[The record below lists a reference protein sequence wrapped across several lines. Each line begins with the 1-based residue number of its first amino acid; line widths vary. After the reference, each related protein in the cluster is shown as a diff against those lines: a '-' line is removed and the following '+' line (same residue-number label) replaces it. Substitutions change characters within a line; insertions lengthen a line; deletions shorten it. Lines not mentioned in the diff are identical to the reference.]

1 MYTPQYRR
9 QHNRIGS
16 VEPRLFLE
24 LRKRYKKGGAST
36 PPAVDPSLVAQSQAQ
51 ANIAG
56 ANRQA
61 EINNVRTTS
70 PFGYSGFEEDPSG
83 RWNLSQSLSPQLQD
97 IFNNA
102 TGLSRQLSGT
112 AGNVADIAASPAL
125 AGGNLVTDAYNTWR
139 GQLPT
144 GPVDTSSLPGLR
156 SSFDFSGLAQLP
168 TSGTDFSNEVRGA
181 QDAAYNTQARYLD
194 PQFSEKE
201 SDLRQQLADQG
212 IPVGTDAYSRASGD
226 LARQKNFAY
235 SGARDAATLA
245 GNEEQ
250 ARLFGENLS
259 SRQEGVGERQ
269 SQGAFNN
276 QARQQGLN
284 ELITKWAEPLTAL
297 GQQAGIGN
305 SILGG
310 VVGNLTGLQP
320 FSDFSFGNS
329 VPTYGSQ
336 STTVQPA
343 NVVGAQNSA
352 NQAAI
357 ARASVAQGQNNQL
370 FNGIGSLG
378 GALGYG
384 NGGLGRTLGIG
395 GSGGGGLFSGLFGG
409 SGGAGAGGFGSLFPG
424 VAAGDLGAYVAANPE
439 LALALL

>member
-1 MYTPQYRR
+1 MPFVTACFAGNVGGWSAAGMYIPQHRGR
-9 QHNRIGS
+9 HNRIGS

-24 LRKRYKKGGAST
+24 LRKRFKKDRAST
-36 PPAVDPSLVAQSQAQ
+36 PPAVDPSLVANAQGQ

-83 RWNLSQSLSPQLQD
+83 RWNLNQSLSPHIQP
-97 IFNNA
+97 IFDNA
-102 TGLSRQLSGT
+102 TSLAQLLSGK

-125 AGGNLVTDAYNTWR
+125 AGGNLVDNAYNTWQ

-144 GPVDTSSLPGLR
+144 SAVSTSGLPELR
-156 SSFDFSGLAQLP
+156 SSANNSDFP
-168 TSGTDFSNEVRGA
+168 TLVHQA

-194 PQFSEKE
+194 PQFQEKE
-201 SDLRQQLADQG
+201 SDLTQQLADQG
-212 IPVGTDAYSRASGD
+212 ISPGTEAYSRSIGD
-226 LARQKNFAY
+226 LSRQKNFAY
-235 SGARDAATLA
+235 SGARDAATQA

-250 ARLFGENLS
+250 ARLFGEDLS
-259 SRQEGVGERQ
+259 NAGLSNSARGQGFGERVTQ
-269 SQGAFNN
+269 WGQ
-276 QARQQGLN
+276 
-284 ELITKWAEPLTAL
+284 PLAAL

-305 SILGG
+305 SILGS
-310 VVGNLTGLQP
+310 VVGNLSGLQP

-357 ARASVAQGQNNQL
+357 ARAASVQGQNNQL
-370 FNGIGSLG
+370 FNGLGSLG
-378 GALGYG
+378 GALGFG
-384 NGGLGRTLGIG
+384 GGGLGSVLG
-395 GSGGGGLFSGLFGG
+395 GSGGNLLSALG
-409 SGGAGAGGFGSLFPG
+409 GGAYNTAQTGLLGSLLGFG
-424 VAAGDLGAYVAANPE
+424 
-439 LALALL
+439 AL